1 MKHSS
6 PLFSLRLVLV
16 IATGLCAVPTGSRAQ
31 GAVATISG
39 VQAGS
44 VFDYTILL
52 QNTGST
58 VLNSF
63 WYAWTT
69 SGNNLP
75 SVPTSPANTLG
86 WTNTVFGN
94 SIKWVNSTATALAPG
109 QFGTFTFVST
119 ATPTQ
124 ITTTPSGQSVAY
136 VNGISFTQNNP
147 GDSTPV
153 FSPTLAAAPEPSAL
167 GLLAAG
173 LFAGIGWAGRSAI
186 CLIFKTGRK

>member
-1 MKHSS
+1 MNHLS

-16 IATGLCAVPTGSRAQ
+16 LAASLIAVPTASRAQ

-58 VLNSF
+58 LLNSF

-75 SVPTSPANTLG
+75 SIPTSPANTLG
-86 WTNTVFGN
+86 WANNVSGN
-94 SIKWVNSTATALAPG
+94 SIKWINSAGTALAPG

-119 ATPTQ
+119 ATPAQ
-124 ITTTPSGQSVAY
+124 VTTAPSGGSVAY
-136 VNGISFTQNNP
+136 VNGITFTQNN
-147 GDSTPV
+147 
-153 FSPTLAAAPEPSAL
+153 LLNAAVPS
-167 GLLAAG
+167 
-173 LFAGIGWAGRSAI
+173 
-186 CLIFKTGRK
+186 